1 MARTAHKRTGEV
13 TKDELIGEIID
24 ELLAISRGAPAAEKS
39 LWNMPP
45 SIALEDGR
53 SLLINDRIELL
64 LSSYQRILEQ
74 NDAGIARS
82 YSRKEFGKE
91 VAKAFGAVLASI
103 DLDDDR
109 AENIRTVKAAVGQSL
124 TDTTAHPQP
133 ARDLVFGCDL
143 FAEPV
148 AVIEIGPV
156 RIEDRSEWLDRMAAS
171 GAFSTVAARRI
182 ARRWSGLP
190 IGRRKGSVD
199 SMWERTALDVIGEC
213 KAVCTVSV
221 RSMSPRMAEARASTA
236 ARMSLA
242 AIGLLWQQPSSAL
255 RGIGLTYDHG
265 RKHHRETIVLVD
277 GTFRASNHSL
287 ARLPHGPTIEAA
299 RWKDHYERD
308 RWFFDVIGE
317 MFAEY
322 LHVADSSRPRMMS
335 ALFHSLWWFQQACVE
350 HSPLLASIKHAAAI
364 EALAG
369 GREKQGIVELLTARL
384 SFDRKR
390 QVFKDGTTLDQF
402 IEQLYSVARSQTL
415 HGTNVRHAEDWS
427 QLHGRSE
434 QIARLALRSVTHW
447 LSEHPGIDDPAA
459 LRSTANP

>member
-1 MARTAHKRTGEV
+1 M

-24 ELLAISRGAPAAEKS
+24 ELLAISRGAPAAENS
-39 LWNMPP
+39 LWSMPP

-64 LSSYQRILEQ
+64 LNSYQRILEQ
-74 NDAGIARS
+74 NDADIARS
-82 YSRKEFGKE
+82 YSRKEFGKV

-109 AENIRTVKAAVGQSL
+109 AENIRTVKAAVGLSL
-124 TDTTAHPQP
+124 TETTAHPQP

-148 AVIEIGPV
+148 AAIEIGPV
-156 RIEDRSEWLDRMAAS
+156 RIEDRGEWLDRMSAS
-171 GAFSTVAARRI
+171 AAFSAAAARRI

-199 SMWERTALDVIGEC
+199 SMWERVALDVIGEC
-213 KAVCTVSV
+213 KTVCTVSV
-221 RSMSPRMAEARASTA
+221 RSMSPSMAEARASTA

-242 AIGLLWQQPSSAL
+242 AVSLLWQKPSDAL
-255 RGIGLTYDHG
+255 WGIGLAYDHG
-265 RKHHRETIVLVD
+265 RNHHRETIVLID
-277 GTFRASNHSL
+277 GKFAASNHTL
-287 ARLPHGPTIEAA
+287 ARLPAIEAA
-299 RWKDHYERD
+299 KWKDHYERD
-308 RWFFDVIGE
+308 EWFFNVIGE

-322 LHVADSSRPRMMS
+322 LHVASSSRPRMMS

-369 GREKQGIVELLTARL
+369 GRGKQGILELLTARL
-384 SFDRKR
+384 SFDRKG
-390 QVFKDGTTLDQF
+390 QAFKDGTTLDQF
-402 IEQLYSVARSQTL
+402 IEQLYGVARSQTL

-427 QLHGRSE
+427 RLQARSE

-447 LSEHPGIDDPAA
+447 LSRHPGIDGPAA
-459 LRSTANP
+459 LRSNANH

>member
-1 MARTAHKRTGEV
+1 M
-13 TKDELIGEIID
+13 
-24 ELLAISRGAPAAEKS
+24 
-39 LWNMPP
+39 
-45 SIALEDGR
+45 
-53 SLLINDRIELL
+53 L

-124 TDTTAHPQP
+124 TDATAHPQP

-171 GAFSTVAARRI
+171 GAFSTVAARRV

-213 KAVCTVSV
+213 EAVCTVSV

-255 RGIGLTYDHG
+255 RGIGLAYDHG

-308 RWFFDVIGE
+308 TWFFSVIGE

-322 LHVADSSRPRMMS
+322 LHVASSSRPRMMS

-390 QVFKDGTTLDQF
+390 QAFKDGTTLDQF

-427 QLHGRSE
+427 QLQGRSE

-447 LSEHPGIDDPAA
+447 LSKHPGIDDPAA
-459 LRSTANP
+459 LRIATDPAK